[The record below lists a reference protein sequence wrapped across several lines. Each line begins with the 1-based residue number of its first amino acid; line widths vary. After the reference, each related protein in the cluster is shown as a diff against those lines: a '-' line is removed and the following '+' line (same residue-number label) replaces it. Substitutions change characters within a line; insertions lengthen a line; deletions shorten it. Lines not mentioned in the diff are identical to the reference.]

1 MNRSES
7 MCDSDD
13 LSKISAGPS
22 ELAGEWPSP
31 SGSEAREPSLSGGRR
46 ADKHDADGWPIG
58 SDDEE
63 APKKTPKKK
72 QKKEA
77 IQESARKVAKNALP
91 GSAKGLAEHI
101 KATSTR
107 QKIQSMYR
115 NN

>member
-72 QKKEA
+72 HKAA
-77 IQESARKVAKNALP
+77 IQESARKIAKNALP